1 MIVLSPSQS
10 SPQSCRGSTDA
21 IKHAQ
26 HYISILIQDPS
37 RDLSH
42 FLPKSTPSSSQSSAH
57 ARHLIAHNPPSL
69 STLDSFDEPVDAP
82 PAKGTTAA
90 ASVCITVTTTSGV
103 CVAAK
108 ATYKKA
114 GSGGSVS
121 TSVTVTGSKST
132 SSGSHQQTVAGSGRG
147 VKAVGTPSSKHQ
159 HNPSGLTLTD
169 PKHVHPGTTTSATA
183 RSVASSVLSST
194 HAVAKSSTSLTTLG
208 PVRRLFTLTSQG
220 TTQATVVVS
229 ATQTLSYPPKSSTT
243 LAHCSSVKSVV
254 STSSATASSVISR
267 PPLPPL
273 SSGKPPTNTVNGV
286 TPVTRGGE
294 GSKPP
299 GVKSVCPTSSQYS
312 SVIGSQE
319 TQPMS
324 VIEQPLQQIM
334 KTPTIFQE
342 PATQLTK
349 PKKKSTYSDAVGK
362 RLSTSEMGSFS
373 AANKVG
379 VVGNQPVGM
388 SLPPPPSQPKLNLA
402 PGSRPTVNDSGAMVR
417 MVVCIFYQPASQPAT
432 HG

>member
-1 MIVLSPSQS
+1 M
-10 SPQSCRGSTDA
+10 
-21 IKHAQ
+21 
-26 HYISILIQDPS
+26 
-37 RDLSH
+37 
-42 FLPKSTPSSSQSSAH
+42 
-57 ARHLIAHNPPSL
+57 
-69 STLDSFDEPVDAP
+69 
-82 PAKGTTAA
+82 
-90 ASVCITVTTTSGV
+90 
-103 CVAAK
+103 
-108 ATYKKA
+108 
-114 GSGGSVS
+114 
-121 TSVTVTGSKST
+121 
-132 SSGSHQQTVAGSGRG
+132 
-147 VKAVGTPSSKHQ
+147 KAVGTPSSKHQ

-169 PKHVHPGTTTSATA
+169 PKHVYPGTTTSATA

-194 HAVAKSSTSLTTLG
+194 HTVAKSSTSLTTLG

-254 STSSATASSVISR
+254 STSSATASSVVSR

-294 GSKPP
+294 VSKPP

-362 RLSTSEMGSFS
+362 RLSTSETGSFS

-388 SLPPPPSQPKLNLA
+388 SLPPPSSQPKLNLA

-417 MVVCIFYQPASQPAT
+417 MVVCILPASQPAT